1 MKEQIESYVFD
12 GHFVGPPLFT
22 VFTFSDFLVY
32 VYVPLLWQFVPPS
45 RASEK

>member
-12 GHFVGPPLFT
+12 GHFVGPPLST
-22 VFTFSDFLVY
+22 VFTFFRFSGICACSA
-32 VYVPLLWQFVPPS
+32 FVLTS